1 MTSTTHGGARQNSG
15 RKPAPTKTVRVPAG
29 SEAVAKSLASMALDA
44 AVQAL
49 KEHHWYKTAP
59 ARFKTGEPE
68 VKMLEI
74 KMLEVSSL
82 MGPSYMTP
90 CLIFSATVGG
100 ITEKFSMR
108 VDIKPSAH
116 MEE

>member
-59 ARFKTGEPE
+59 ARFKMGEPE
-68 VKMLEI
+68 VKMIEI
-74 KMLEVSSL
+74 KMLEMSSL

-108 VDIKPSAH
+108 IDIKPLAH

>member
-1 MTSTTHGGARQNSG
+1 MTSTNHRGARQNSG
-15 RKPAPTKTVRVPAG
+15 RQPAPTKTVRVPEG
-29 SEAVAKSLASMALDA
+29 SESIARSLAEMALDTA
-44 AVQAL
+44 AEAL

-68 VKMLEI
+68 IKMLEV

-108 VDIKPSAH
+108 IDIKPSAH
-116 MEE
+116 MED

>member
-1 MTSTTHGGARQNSG
+1 MTSTNHGGARKNSG
-15 RKPAPTKTVRVPAG
+15 RKPAPTKTVRVPEG

-49 KEHHWYKTAP
+49 KDHHWYKTAP

-68 VKMLEI
+68 VKMLE
-74 KMLEVSSL
+74 VSSL
-82 MGPSYMTP
+82 LHPAYMTP
-90 CLIFSATVGG
+90 FLIFSATVGG

-108 VDIKPSAH
+108 IDIRQSVH
-116 MEE
+116 MED

>member
-1 MTSTTHGGARQNSG
+1 MTSTNHGGARKNSG
-15 RKPAPTKTVRVPAG
+15 RKPAPTKTVRVPEG

-49 KEHHWYKTAP
+49 KDHHWYKTAP

-108 VDIKPSAH
+108 IDIKPSAH
-116 MEE
+116 MED